1 MANTIR
7 EPRQGTTSKS
17 RRIAQAVDDQE
28 WQEFR
33 VSLKGKS
40 TADKLKMLKGYYEED
55 FVHTH
60 EEQKFAGG
68 TLVSGR
74 DDCDVC
80 IRVDNYLKA
89 LARGGQLKKGVNVV
103 EAVILDW
110 DLPILK

>member
-1 MANTIR
+1 VANTIR
-7 EPRQGTTSKS
+7 EPRQGTTTKS

-40 TADKLKMLKGYYEED
+40 TSDKLKMLKGYYEEE

-60 EEQKFAGG
+60 VEESFVGG

-80 IRVDNYLKA
+80 IRIDNYLKA
-89 LARGGQLKKGVNVV
+89 LARGGQLVGGVNLID
-103 EAVILDW
+103 VIALDW
-110 DLPILK
+110 KPTIKR